1 MNATTYTMKHSD
13 WQWLIEPQPK
23 SQKYL
28 LKCRRPTAWTDCDSF
43 DTPEQAA
50 EAVAKGK
57 TGQKDWDRMNN
68 DRPPAT
74 LAAWLIDPTGGPL
87 APIIP
92 VVSDILKAA
101 IAPPVDDD
109 GAKT

>member
-1 MNATTYTMKHSD
+1 MKYAD

-23 SQKYL
+23 SQMYL
-28 LKCRRPTAWTDCDSF
+28 LKYRRPTAWIDCNSF

-50 EAVAKGK
+50 EAVAKGQ
-57 TGQKDWDRMNN
+57 TGQKDWDQMKNE
-68 DRPPAT
+68 RPASG

-101 IAPPVDDD
+101 ILPP
-109 GAKT
+109 GEENEKAT